1 MKLKITIEYENQ
13 VFEYQNGYQ
22 AYIFD
27 YAIENEFDKK
37 YGFEELKRFVYRV
50 GECYLKDSN
59 PTPLGALTDF
69 MAQNWESLKEL
80 SRYDIL
86 DKFYEKYI

>member
-13 VFEYQNGYQ
+13 VFVYQDGYY

-27 YAIENEFDKK
+27 YAVENDFDKT
-37 YGFEELKRFVYRV
+37 YGIEELKRFVYRV
-50 GECYLKDSN
+50 GECYLKDSI

-69 MAQNWESLKEL
+69 MAKNWESLKEL

-86 DKFYEKYI
+86 DRFYEKYV

>member
-13 VFEYQNGYQ
+13 VFEYQDGYH

-27 YAIENEFDKK
+27 YAIENDFDKK

-50 GECYLKDSN
+50 GQCYLKDSN

-69 MAQNWESLKEL
+69 MAENWESLKEL

>member
-59 PTPLGALTDF
+59 PTPLGTLTDF
-69 MAQNWESLKEL
+69 MAQNWETLKEL